1 MKHCKTKLCWIS
13 CLGLKAA
20 GLNQTFPELE
30 KPDQV
35 LADQGLVAL
44 QDPVLVDHCLA
55 ILQ

>member
-35 LADQGLVAL
+35 LADQGLAAL